1 MEILLTGFRGTSAEP
16 LVKRADYKSLIL
28 PSDKV
33 IDSRILLE
41 EADQGTYNYI
51 VSFGQKPNIRD
62 KVYLETTARQGN
74 ASIVTDFDYVKLKCG
89 LESENLTIRISENA
103 GTSFCNELYWNGLN
117 HIYGK
122 GLAVKM
128 IFVHIPFLKNITDSG
143 AFFKGI
149 LRAVENL

>member
-1 MEILLTGFRGTSAEP
+1 MEILWGRL
-16 LVKRADYKSLIL
+16 KDKSLIL

-74 ASIVTDFDYVKLKCG
+74 ASIVTDFDYVRLKCG

-103 GTSFCNELYWNGLN
+103 GTSFCN
-117 HIYGK
+117 
-122 GLAVKM
+122 
-128 IFVHIPFLKNITDSG
+128 
-143 AFFKGI
+143 
-149 LRAVENL
+149 